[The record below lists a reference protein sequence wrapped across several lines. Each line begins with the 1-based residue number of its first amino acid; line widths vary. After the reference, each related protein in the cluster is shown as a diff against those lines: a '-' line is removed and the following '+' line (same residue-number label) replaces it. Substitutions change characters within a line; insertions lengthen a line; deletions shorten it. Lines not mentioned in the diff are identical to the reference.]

1 MLYEESTNNC
11 GNISGCF
18 EQIREILERM
28 IAKMSDK
35 EIKRIKNKYKGENI

>member
-11 GNISGCF
+11 GNISDYF

-28 IAKMSDK
+28 ISKMSDE
-35 EIKRIKNKYKGENI
+35 EIKGIKNKHKGEKI